1 MSGAGLA
8 AHLAS
13 GTTTVCRAWV
23 VRRKDGVTF
32 GFTDH
37 DRDLVIEGV
46 RCSARSG
53 LSARALQQATGLS
66 VDNSEAAG
74 ALSDAAVREED
85 IAAGRFDAAEV
96 TAWLVNW
103 QTPEERMV
111 LFRGSFGEIVREKGA
126 FRVELRGLTERLNL
140 PMGRVYQAACS
151 ARLGDARCGVDVSD
165 PGLRLEGELRAMPA
179 AERVLI
185 AAGVGEVAGGGQPEG
200 WFAHGVLVIDSGAGA
215 GLSFEI
221 RSDRPLAEGR
231 ELRLWHAPVVPLEPG
246 DRVVLVAG
254 CDRRAESCAGKFDNL
269 LNFRGFPHIPG
280 EDWLRRPPA
289 DGRGGRGTGLRPR
302 FGAKP

>member
-1 MSGAGLA
+1 MTAQGFAT
-8 AHLAS
+8 HLAS
-13 GTTTVCRAWV
+13 GVTTVCRAWV
-23 VRRKDGVTF
+23 VRRKDGVAF

-37 DRDLVIEGV
+37 DRDLVIDGV
-46 RCSARSG
+46 TCSASTG

-66 VDNSEAAG
+66 VDNSEAIG

-103 QTPEERMV
+103 QVPEERMV

-151 ARLGDARCGVDVSD
+151 ARLGDARCGVSLAEPGMQVQGTVQEHLGPGQFLVSLD
-165 PGLRLEGELRAMPA
+165 GE
-179 AERVLI
+179 
-185 AAGVGEVAGGGQPEG
+185 AGVARPEG
-200 WFAHGVLVIDSGAGA
+200 WFALGRVSVLSGAAAGLAFEVRADRGA
-215 GLSFEI
+215 G
-221 RSDRPLAEGR
+221 PLR
-231 ELRLWHAPVVPLEPG
+231 EVWLWQAPVVDLLSG
-246 DRVVLVAG
+246 DRVELVVG
-254 CDRRAESCAGKFDNL
+254 CDRREETCARKFDNI

-280 EDWLRRPPA
+280 EDWLRRPPS
-289 DGRGGRGTGLRPR
+289 DGGGAGRVSRPR
-302 FGAKP
+302 SIFGSLT